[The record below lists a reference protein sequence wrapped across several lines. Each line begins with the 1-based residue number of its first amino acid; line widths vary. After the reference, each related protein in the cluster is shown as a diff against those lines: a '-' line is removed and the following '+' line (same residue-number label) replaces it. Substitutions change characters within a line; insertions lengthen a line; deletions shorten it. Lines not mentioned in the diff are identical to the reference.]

1 MDDRAY
7 AGVLRQT
14 MEELTNQFAH
24 PTEIGITLQGVTS
37 SCAEL
42 VHGVASADILLISPP
57 CEPFLSVAAT
67 SQLAVDVDR
76 MQERFGEGP
85 CLDAAAGDSM
95 VLCNDLRDDARWPRF
110 AEAAVAA
117 GVHSTMSFQ
126 LYTHDKRM
134 GALNL
139 FGNEPQ
145 AFTAQSQA
153 VGAMFATHAAVALIT
168 NDERL
173 QFKSALASRDIIGQ
187 AKGMIMERFGV
198 DAVRAFELLTK
209 VSQNTNRRV
218 AEIAEELVA
227 RGPERGWNGRPASP
241 PRAHQISA
249 RNGVKHTSAT
259 R

>member
-1 MDDRAY
+1 LLGIVPILPSEE
-7 AGVLRQT
+7 GVQETRYGS
-14 MEELTNQFAH
+14 
-24 PTEIGITLQGVTS
+24 IGITLRGVTA
-37 SCAEL
+37 SCVEL
-42 VHGVASADILLISPP
+42 VEGVASADILLISPP

-67 SQLAVDVDR
+67 SQLAVDANG

-95 VLCNDLRDDARWPRF
+95 VLCNDLREDARWPRF
-110 AEAAVAA
+110 AEAAVAS
-117 GVHSTMSFQ
+117 GVHSIMSFQ

-139 FGNEPQ
+139 VGIEPQ

-198 DAVRAFELLTK
+198 GAVRAFELLTK

-227 RGPERGWNGRPASP
+227 RGPERGWNGQPASP
-241 PRAHQISA
+241 PRGHQFSA
-249 RNGVKHTSAT
+249 RNGVKRT
-259 R
+259 